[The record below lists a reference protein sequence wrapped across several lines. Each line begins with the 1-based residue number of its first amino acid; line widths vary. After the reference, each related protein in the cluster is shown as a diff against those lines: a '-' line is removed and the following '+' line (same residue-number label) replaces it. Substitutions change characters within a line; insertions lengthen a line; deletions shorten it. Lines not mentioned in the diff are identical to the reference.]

1 MNDLYLFPYKFEYL
15 VQALNRTEAISVN
28 SDLIVDELERD
39 LVQKKVNESFGD
51 DILYT
56 QVNFSDLKADHFN

>member
-1 MNDLYLFPYKFEYL
+1 M
-15 VQALNRTEAISVN
+15 N

>member
-1 MNDLYLFPYKFEYL
+1 MNDLYLFPYKFDYL
-15 VQALNRTEAISVN
+15 VSALNRTEAISVN
-28 SDLIVDELERD
+28 SDLIFDELERD